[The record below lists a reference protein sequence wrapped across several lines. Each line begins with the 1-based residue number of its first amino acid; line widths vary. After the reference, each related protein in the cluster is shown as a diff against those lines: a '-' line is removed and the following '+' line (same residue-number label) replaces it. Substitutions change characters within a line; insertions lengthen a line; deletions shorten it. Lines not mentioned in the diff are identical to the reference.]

1 MRISL
6 GSALRALRESRSV
19 SLRKMES
26 LGGPSRE
33 STRLY
38 EAGTTIPTVE
48 ALNRLLNALN
58 EPLDSEVAAD
68 LLQRVRAA
76 RGETVGG
83 LHPDQQKQLVETV
96 VRLILARDP
105 RRMAP
110 AIQLDARL
118 EVEREL
124 VRLGVVQRRC
134 L

>member
-6 GSALRALRESRSV
+6 GSALRALRESRGV

-38 EAGTTIPTVE
+38 EAGTTIPTVD
-48 ALNRLLNALN
+48 ALNRLLGALN

-105 RRMAP
+105 RRTAP